1 MVARWIL
8 LAVAVVIAGLY
19 FLEKHR
25 LKRDAE
31 KFPCSGQRVDV
42 NGRRMHV
49 CASGEGE
56 RTLVLLPGLGTYADW
71 IDFLPLTRRL
81 PDFRCVVPEPFG
93 YGWSDDTPEPRTVK
107 NIVDEVR
114 AGLRAAGFEPPYVLL
129 GHSIAGLYVRWWA
142 CEYPDEVAGIIGD
155 DPSLPEQANEPEA
168 MKELPDHG
176 VLLALLKLACALRPL
191 GLGRLCT
198 RLSPAYTVYM
208 TGGDLAQLPA
218 AQALAA
224 AKWLN
229 RDVLGEYVHFRENAA
244 VADMRF
250 PSCPMLMFVANG
262 PASCES
268 LEFKSGF
275 SWVKAHQQTAER
287 AGGKCYVLPDG
298 HYLHWMFPDEMTRH
312 IREEF

>member
-1 MVARWIL
+1 MAALWIL
-8 LAVAVVIAGLY
+8 LAIAVVVIGLY
-19 FLEKHR
+19 LLEKRH

-31 KFPCSGQRVDV
+31 KFPCPGQRVGVD
-42 NGRRMHV
+42 GRRMHV

-81 PDFRCVVPEPFG
+81 QDFRCVVPEPLG
-93 YGWSDDTPEPRTVK
+93 YGWSDDTTRPRTVK
-107 NIVDEVR
+107 NIVDEV
-114 AGLRAAGFEPPYVLL
+114 RAAGFEPPYVLL

-168 MKELPDHG
+168 MEELPDHG
-176 VLLALLKLACALRPL
+176 VKLALLKLASAMRPL

-198 RLSPAYTVYM
+198 RLSPAYSAYM
-208 TGGDLAQLPA
+208 TGGDLARLPEV
-218 AQALAA
+218 QALAA
-224 AKWLN
+224 AKWL
-229 RDVLGEYVHFRENAA
+229 DHAVADEYVRFRENAA
-244 VADMRF
+244 AADERF
-250 PSCPMLMFVANG
+250 PTCPMLMFVANG

-268 LEFKSGF
+268 LTFKSDF
-275 SWVKAHQQTAER
+275 SWVKAHQRTAER
-287 AGGKCYVLPDG
+287 AGGKCYVLPGG
-298 HYLHWMFPDEMTRH
+298 HYLHWMFPDEMARR